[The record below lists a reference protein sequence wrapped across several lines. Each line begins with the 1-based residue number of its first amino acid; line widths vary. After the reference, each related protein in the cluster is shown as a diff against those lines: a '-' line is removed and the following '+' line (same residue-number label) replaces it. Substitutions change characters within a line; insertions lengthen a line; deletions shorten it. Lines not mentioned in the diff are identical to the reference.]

1 MKIRPIS
8 DAEIA
13 KMMSEETVLYR
24 KPGAVFPNHEPVNV
38 MIPNMIL
45 AAKMPFERQRHFWD
59 FVIEHDILP
68 VCKLFD
74 CDRGTPDRRLVALVV
89 VCAKNEY
96 DWYDIFDALYDA
108 FGKVFDLNERHVVPP
123 PPAKVEPRY
132 IYKYTMETVYTISPE
147 HYEKIKDARLDPEMV
162 YRCADL
168 FEYLREMV
176 ASEWKE
182 GEDGK

>member
-13 KMMSEETVLYR
+13 KMMSEETVLY
-24 KPGAVFPNHEPVNV
+24 KKHGVVFPKHEPVNV
-38 MIPNMIL
+38 MIPNVIL
-45 AAKMPFERQRHFWD
+45 AAKMPFERQRRFWN
-59 FVIEHDILP
+59 FVIENDILP

-74 CDRGTPDRRLVALVV
+74 CDMGTPDRRLVALVV

-96 DWYDIFDALYDA
+96 DWYDIFDALYEA

-123 PPAKVEPRY
+123 PPAKVEPRC

-147 HYEKIKDARLDPEMV
+147 HYNKIKDERLDPEMI
-162 YRCADL
+162 YLRAGL
-168 FEYLREMV
+168 FEHLREMA
-176 ASEWKE
+176 ASEGK
-182 GEDGK
+182 GANDGK